1 MKTFR
6 SAAVVMTCLSG
17 LVLAGCGRA
26 QPPAQPPAPS
36 ASASGEEAGATVAER
51 ETDTRERNI
60 VRKKLPR
67 NFKSI
72 ALEYT
77 VVLVDESDNERAVDP
92 AEHTFEVGNSFLVRI
107 RPQDDLYVYVF
118 NEGPQGE
125 RTCLMPS
132 ADEPPHLV
140 KAGREISLPDDG
152 GYFTFEPPAGEEKL
166 VVVALPEP
174 SDDIRML
181 AAAVFKGQAGGLR
194 SEPAA
199 EARTQA
205 DAALDQLRE
214 KSGAATRT
222 RGPIRKVVERLDGG
236 IPAGTTLS
244 HVEPPLD
251 GETSS
256 YGIAVTSGDGEG
268 PELVLDIPLRSRSE
282 AGSAGGK

>member
-1 MKTFR
+1 MSTSR
-6 SAAVVMTCLSG
+6 SAAVG
-17 LVLAGCGRA
+17 LILLCWAAAAGCGGGGTK
-26 QPPAQPPAPS
+26 QSPPT
-36 ASASGEEAGATVAER
+36 ATADTSTAAATA

-92 AEHTFEVGNSFLVRI
+92 AEHTFEVGNSFLLRI

-118 NEGPQGE
+118 NEGPEGE
-125 RTCLMPS
+125 RTCLMPA

-140 KAGREISLPDDG
+140 KAGTEISLPDDG

-174 SDDIRML
+174 TDDIRML
-181 AAAVFKGQAGGLR
+181 ATAVFKGQAAGLR
-194 SEPAA
+194 SESAT
-199 EARTQA
+199 EVRTQA
-205 DAALDQLRE
+205 DRALDELRE
-214 KSGAATRT
+214 KSGAAVRT
-222 RGPIRKVVERLDGG
+222 RGPVRKVVERLDAGVA
-236 IPAGTTLS
+236 AGTTVS
-244 HVEPPLD
+244 HVEPPID
-251 GETSS
+251 GESSS
-256 YGIAVTSGDGEG
+256 YGIAVTAADGSG

-282 AGSAGGK
+282 K